1 MKRSRPNKSNPLT
14 GHALQVPVLADE
26 ASLSTLRGHTGL
38 LSRAWEWLR
47 ARQVTRSNT
56 RRLRVAETVSLG
68 EKRFVAVVQ
77 VDGRHF
83 LLAGGPTNIALL
95 AQLDTQENFGEV
107 LKKTLTTTPSKQV
120 AKHKRPA
127 NAVMRAQVNLTSS
140 PEVAPQT
147 PVTARTRQR
156 AKRSSRQDPF
166 PQGTPSA
173 PPVTHLNGTKTFGD
187 AGGQQ
192 GNHVGEQNSNSTTAQ
207 RGYFA

>member
-1 MKRSRPNKSNPLT
+1 MKKSRPSKSKPMT
-14 GHALQVPVLADE
+14 SHALPVPVIADE
-26 ASLSTLRGHTGL
+26 ASLGTLRGHTGL

-107 LKKTLTTTPSKQV
+107 LKKTLTTPSKQV

-147 PVTARTRQR
+147 TVTARTRQR

-166 PQGTPSA
+166 PQGIASA
-173 PPVTHLNGTKTFGD
+173 PPVTHLNGTKIFGD
-187 AGGQQ
+187 GGGQQ
-192 GNHVGEQNSNSTTAQ
+192 GNHVGEQNSQSTTAQ

>member
-1 MKRSRPNKSNPLT
+1 MKKSRPSKAKPIT
-14 GHALQVPVLADE
+14 GHALPVPVIADE
-26 ASLSTLRGHTGL
+26 ASLGALRGHTGL
-38 LSRAWEWLR
+38 ISRAWGWLR
-47 ARQVTRSNT
+47 AWQGTRSPT

-83 LLAGGPTNIALL
+83 LLAGGAANIALL

-107 LKKTLTTTPSKQV
+107 LKKTLTTPSKQV

-127 NAVMRAQVNLTSS
+127 NAVVQAQVNLTNS
-140 PEVAPQT
+140 PEDAPKTTVA
-147 PVTARTRQR
+147 ARTRQR
-156 AKRSSRQDPF
+156 AKRSSRQNPF
-166 PQGTPSA
+166 PQGTASA
-173 PPVTHLNGTKTFGD
+173 PPVNHLNGTKIFGD

-192 GNHVGEQNSNSTTAQ
+192 GNHVGEQNSNPTTAQ